1 MTPEEKLAASGITL
15 PALPKPLGAYVP
27 CVQSGNLLFISGML
41 PLKDGKLMNAGKAGA
56 DVSLEDAQACSK
68 QSAINA
74 LAVVKAHCGSLEK
87 IRRCVKL
94 NGFIAS
100 TTDFVDQPKVLNGAS
115 EFLFEILGEKGLHAR
130 AAIGAAV
137 LPLNA
142 TVEIDFIFEIE
153 D

>member
-1 MTPEEKLAASGITL
+1 MTPEQKLFDLGITL
-15 PALPKPLGAYVP
+15 PELPKPLGAYVP

-41 PLKDGKLMNAGKAGA
+41 PLRDGKLMFTGKAGEE
-56 DVSLEDAQACSK
+56 VSVEDAQAGAK

-74 LAVVKAHCGSLEK
+74 LAVVKAHCGSLSK
-87 IRRCVKL
+87 IRKCIKL
-94 NGFIAS
+94 TGFIAS
-100 TTDFVDQPKVLNGAS
+100 TTDFIDQPKVLNGAS
-115 EFLFEILGEKGLHAR
+115 EFLFKVLGEKGLHAR

>member
-1 MTPEEKLAASGITL
+1 MDPEEKLAGLGITL
-15 PALPKPLGAYVP
+15 PDLPKPLGAYVP

-41 PLKDGKLMNAGKAGA
+41 PLKDGKLMCTGKAGPE
-56 DVSLEDAQACSK
+56 VSVEDAQACAR

-74 LAVVKAHCGSLEK
+74 LAVVKAHCGSLLK

-100 TTDFVDQPKVLNGAS
+100 APDFTDQPKVLNGAS
-115 EFLFEILGEKGLHAR
+115 EFLLEVLGEKGLHAR